1 MLGKDLRSSDVDQVL
16 YKMRCFT
23 TSFTKWDVLPQVQNG
38 NDVFIMWGIYE
49 KCMKPQIKVNV
60 LLLIKMEEFDFL

>member
-1 MLGKDLRSSDVDQVL
+1 MDSQAKYEAKTQEVVMFI
-16 YKMRCFT
+16 KF
-23 TSFTKWDVLPQVQNG
+23 FTKWDVLPQVQNG

-49 KCMKPQIKVNV
+49 KCMKPQINVNV

>member
-1 MLGKDLRSSDVDQVL
+1 MDAQEKYEAKTQEVVMLIK
-16 YKMRCFT
+16 F
-23 TSFTKWDVLPQVQNG
+23 FTKWDVLPQVQNG